1 LAAKVPKGMVAQ
13 TAFKPKLNSQ
23 RNTAPNEA
31 PALMAK
37 MDESI

>member
-1 LAAKVPKGMVAQ
+1 MVAQ
-13 TAFKPKLNSQ
+13 IAFKPKLNSQ

-37 MDESI
+37 MDESIENL